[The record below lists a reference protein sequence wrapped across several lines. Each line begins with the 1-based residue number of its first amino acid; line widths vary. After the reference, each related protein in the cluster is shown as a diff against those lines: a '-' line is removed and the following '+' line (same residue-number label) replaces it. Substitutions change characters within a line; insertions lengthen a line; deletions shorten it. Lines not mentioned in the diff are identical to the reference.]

1 MIFIFSLL
9 IIFNEI
15 AIHFCQFQNL
25 FKKIIDNFK
34 SNKNYD
40 TYLILN
46 NEIQKIL
53 NTKNES
59 FSIPIYISILD
70 LTHINI
76 LNISNDRDT
85 YLMNYNYLL
94 GVSDRVIYDKKK
106 KEKEKGN
113 NLIKVFLNKTIVIK
127 NNSYLGEMIIKKI
140 IFEKEG
146 FNIDLYFLK
155 NRYMSQYQNINK
167 DNQKL
172 FKFYDS
178 NIVFFKEY
186 NNLYEGIKEN
196 ELVFLQKLNNDLND
210 SDITEI
216 INKYIDNFMKDLIP
230 IKLKNK
236 IDIWIKVK
244 NALNEIVKL
253 KYSEINLHN
262 FLLTYEIRKVK
273 EKLENIE
280 KNLLPVLY
288 NNENNEKNFIDFNN
302 SIIDLKNY
310 LEKYDL
316 EQNDSKI
323 DYYFSIATI
332 IAIIIIVILCFK
344 IYKEFK
350 IAFYKKIK

>member
-25 FKKIIDNFK
+25 FKKIIENFK

-46 NEIQKIL
+46 NEIQKIF

-76 LNISNDRDT
+76 LNISNDRET

-167 DNQKL
+167 NNQKL

-178 NIVFFKEY
+178 NIIFFKDY
-186 NNLYEGIKEN
+186 NNLYEGIEDN
-196 ELVFLQKLNNDLND
+196 ELVILQKLNNDLND

-310 LEKYDL
+310 L
-316 EQNDSKI
+316 
-323 DYYFSIATI
+323 
-332 IAIIIIVILCFK
+332 ILN
-344 IYKEFK
+344 
-350 IAFYKKIK
+350 